1 VSFDLVVLVLV
12 VIFALF
18 GAASGFA
25 RQVGQAA
32 AAVTA
37 FIGAGPAGRRFGD
50 FAAAQLSASLTV
62 GVVVATVASFVLIYL
77 AVRSLLTLTIRRLL
91 AGDEPEN
98 RSRDRA
104 LGALLSATKAAG
116 LTYLALCAATFLE
129 NNLVVAGKKF
139 SVTPKG
145 SVLVPLAR
153 RYNVL
158 EYQQFAGA
166 VPLAKLLKSLR
177 DPQKA
182 AALKN
187 DPDLAA
193 LMKDSRFA
201 GLTNQKALQQALETG
216 DLHALL
222 SSNQVVELLRDPNQ
236 LKRIERITEH
246 D

>member
-1 VSFDLVVLVLV
+1 MVLILVG
-12 VIFALF
+12 IFALF

-32 AAVTA
+32 AAVAA
-37 FIGAGPAGRRFGD
+37 FVGAGPAGRHLGD
-50 FAAAQLSASLTV
+50 FAASKLSSSLTV
-62 GVVVATVASFVLIYL
+62 GVVIATVVSFVLIYL
-77 AVRSLLTLTIRRLL
+77 VVRSVLTLIIRRVI
-91 AGDEPEN
+91 AGDEPES
-98 RSRDRA
+98 RSGDRV
-104 LGALLSATKAAG
+104 LGALLGATKAAG
-116 LTYLALCAATFLE
+116 ITYLALCAATFLE

-166 VPLAKLLKSLR
+166 ASLAKLLKALR

-182 AALKN
+182 ATLKN

-193 LMKDSRFA
+193 LMKDPRFA
-201 GLTNQKALQQALETG
+201 GLANQKGLQQALETG

-222 SSNQVVELLRDPNQ
+222 SSNQVVELIRDPS
-236 LKRIERITEH
+236 LRKHIERISDH